1 MVVKTLT
8 KQSFLSIKKTFKR
21 FLSILAIVLLGVG
34 FFTGIRQTSPNM
46 EESVNEYLKK
56 QNVYDINLMS
66 TWGITKDEIN
76 ILKEKG
82 YDVEPSYSVDALIRI
97 DDDYVVKVHSYDPNA
112 KMNKLS
118 VVEGRLPETN
128 TECVI
133 EKNKDLGNYKIGDT
147 ITIDN
152 DTLKEKT
159 LKIVGFVKSPLYIS
173 RERGS
178 TKLLNGKVNFYMYSL
193 ITNFDSDYYTESY
206 IKLNNND
213 STYSKRYEQLI
224 NTEEDKL
231 EVITNEFIETRFNNE
246 KNDALKELNDNID
259 KYNKEKKDAYKK
271 LDDAETKINKNEK
284 TLNSN
289 LTKLNNNEKK
299 AKETF
304 KTKKQEIETNKKKVN
319 DGITTLKKNITYLES
334 VGGDTTALKAQL
346 SVLESNL
353 KKLNDGYSTLLKQE
367 KSTYKEISSAR
378 TKINNGKKQIEKARK
393 ELENNR
399 KKADKE
405 FADAYKKIEDARKEI
420 DELEKPEWYIL
431 DLDSNVGYYSF
442 TQDSERIN
450 KLAKVFPLL
459 FYIVAVLV
467 SLTTMTRMVEEERGE
482 LGTLKSLGYNDNQIL
497 FKYIIYALLATTI
510 GSVLGVI
517 IGSKTIPSIIY
528 GMYSLMY
535 TLGDFV
541 NSFDLTSALLGSL
554 IAIGCILLST
564 YLAVKKSLK
573 EVPAELLRPKSPAAG
588 KRVLLERIP
597 FIWKH
602 LSFSR
607 KVTVRNVFRYKK
619 RFLMTIFGIAG
630 CTGLI
635 IAGFGIKDC
644 ITDMVPNQYE
654 KIFSYDLEITFNK
667 ESESLDKDYE
677 EISKLKEFT
686 RTLKVNKEAID
697 ILNKD
702 TNQTVQLIV
711 PFDDYNDFIKI
722 QDRKTKKQFS
732 LKDKIYVSEKLY
744 KLLNLKENDT
754 LKIKLDDKEY
764 TTKVGGSTEN
774 YIMHYIYMSKDVYNS
789 DSYNTM
795 LVKVN
800 NLTNDARKELSKK
813 LKEYDS
819 VSKLTYNSL
828 SRTVFDDAM
837 ENFGQVSGVLI
848 VSAGLLAFV
857 VLYNLSSINISER
870 KRELASIKVLGFYD
884 NEVYN
889 YIGRENKILTFIG
902 MLLGCLIGYILT
914 MYIIKTCELDIT
926 MFSPEISIYSYI
938 YSLGITLVFT
948 ILVNIATY
956 FSLKH
961 IKMVESL
968 KSVE

>member
-46 EESVNEYLKK
+46 EESVDEYFKK

-206 IKLNNND
+206 IKLKNNE
-213 STYSKRYEQLI
+213 SIYSKRYEQLI
-224 NTEEDKL
+224 NIEEDKL
-231 EVITNEFIETRFNNE
+231 KEITNKFIETRFNNE

-259 KYNKEKKDAYKK
+259 KYNKEKKDTYKK
-271 LDDAETKINKNEK
+271 LDDAEAKINKNEK
-284 TLNSN
+284 NLNNN

-304 KTKKQEIETNKKKVN
+304 KTKKQEIEINKKKIN
-319 DGITTLKKNITYLES
+319 DGITTLKKNIAYLES
-334 VGGDTTALKAQL
+334 VGGDTTALKVQL
-346 SVLESNL
+346 SALETNL
-353 KKLNDGYSTLLKQE
+353 KKLNDGYNTLLKQE
-367 KSTYKEISSAR
+367 KSTFKEISSAR
-378 TKINNGKKQIEKARK
+378 SKINNGKKQIEKARK

-405 FADAYKKIEDARKEI
+405 FADAYKKIEDAKKEI
-420 DELEKPEWYIL
+420 DELEKPKWYIL

-442 TQDSERIN
+442 SQDSERIN

-535 TLGDFV
+535 TLGDFI
-541 NSFDLTSALLGSL
+541 NSFDLTSALIGSL

-573 EVPAELLRPKSPAAG
+573 EVPAELLRPKSPAIG

-597 FIWKH
+597 FIWKR

-607 KVTVRNVFRYKK
+607 KVTIRNVFRYKK
-619 RFLMTIFGIAG
+619 RFLMTILGIAG

-635 IAGFGIKDC
+635 ITGFGIQDC
-644 ITDMVPNQYE
+644 ITNMVPNQYE

-667 ESESLDKDYE
+667 DSKTLDKDYE

-686 RTLKVNKEAID
+686 STLKVNKEAID

-711 PFDDYNDFIKI
+711 PFNDYNDFIKI
-722 QDRKTKKQFS
+722 QDRKTKKQYS

-754 LKIKLDDKEY
+754 LKIKLDNKEY

-789 DSYNTM
+789 NSYNTM

-926 MFSPEISIYSYI
+926 MFSPKISIYSYI

-948 ILVNIATY
+948 VLVDIATY

>member
-46 EESVNEYLKK
+46 ESSIDEYFKK

-66 TWGITKDEIN
+66 TWGITDEEIEK
-76 ILKEKG
+76 LKNDG
-82 YDVEPSYSVDALIRI
+82 YDIEPSYSIDALIRV

-112 KMNKLS
+112 KMNKLI
-118 VVEGRLPETN
+118 VTDGRLPETN
-128 TECVI
+128 KECVI
-133 EKNKDLGNYKIGDT
+133 EKNKDLGEYKIGDT
-147 ITIDN
+147 ITIEDDN
-152 DTLKEKT
+152 LKEQT
-159 LKIVGFVKSPLYIS
+159 LEIVGFVKSPLYVS

-193 ITNFDSDYYTESY
+193 ITNFNIDYYTEAY
-206 IKLNNND
+206 IKLNNNE
-213 STYSKRYEQLI
+213 STYSKKYEQLI
-224 NTEEDKL
+224 NSEEDKL
-231 EVITNEFIETRFNNE
+231 EVITNEFIETRFNKE

-271 LDDAETKINKNEK
+271 LDDAKDKIDKNEK

-304 KTKKQEIETNKKKVN
+304 KTKKAEIESNKKKVN
-319 DGITTLKKNITYLES
+319 DGIATLKKNIAYLEN

-346 SVLESNL
+346 SALESNL
-353 KKLNDGYSTLLKQE
+353 KKLNDGYNTLLKEE
-367 KSTYKEISSAR
+367 KKTYKEISSAR
-378 TKINNGKKQIEKARK
+378 TKINNGKKEIAKARK
-393 ELENNR
+393 ELEDNR

-405 FADAYKKIEDARKEI
+405 FEDAYKKIEDARKEI

-442 TQDSERIN
+442 SQDSERIN

-517 IGSKTIPSIIY
+517 IGSNTIPSIIY

-541 NSFDLTSALLGSL
+541 NGFDTSSALIGSL

-635 IAGFGIKDC
+635 IAGFGLKDC

-667 ESESLDKDYE
+667 DSKSLDKDYE
-677 EISKLKEFT
+677 EISKFKEFKE
-686 RTLKVNKEAID
+686 TLKVNKEAID
-697 ILNKD
+697 IINKD
-702 TNQTVQLIV
+702 TNQSVQLII
-711 PFDDYNDFIKI
+711 PFDNYEDFIKI
-722 QDRKTKKQFS
+722 QDRKTEKEYT
-732 LKDKIYVSEKLY
+732 LDDKVYVSEKLY
-744 KLLNLKENDT
+744 KLLKLKENDT

-774 YIMHYIYMSKDVYNS
+774 YIMHYIYMSKKLYNS

-795 LVKVN
+795 FVKVD
-800 NLTNDARKELSKK
+800 NLNEETRKDLSKR

-828 SRTVFDDAM
+828 SRTVFDEAM
-837 ENFGQVSGVLI
+837 ENFGQVSGILI

-889 YIGRENKILTFIG
+889 YVSRENKLLTFIG
-902 MLLGCLIGYILT
+902 MILGCLIGYILT
-914 MYIIKTCELDIT
+914 IYIIKTCELDIT
-926 MFSPEISIYSYI
+926 MFSPKISIYSYI
-938 YSLGITLVFT
+938 YSLGITLIFT
-948 ILVNIATY
+948 VLVDIATY

>member
-46 EESVNEYLKK
+46 EESVDEYFKK

-367 KSTYKEISSAR
+367 KSTYKEISSTR

-497 FKYIIYALLATTI
+497 FKYIIYALIATTI

-517 IGSKTIPSIIY
+517 IGSNTIPSIIY

-541 NSFDLTSALLGSL
+541 NGFDLTSALLGSL

-573 EVPAELLRPKSPAAG
+573 EVPAELLRPKSPVAG

-635 IAGFGIKDC
+635 IAGFGLKDC

-926 MFSPEISIYSYI
+926 MFSPKISIYSYI

-948 ILVNIATY
+948 ILVDIATY

>member
-46 EESVNEYLKK
+46 EESVDEYFKK

-178 TKLLNGKVNFYMYSL
+178 TKLLNGKVNFYMYLL

-206 IKLNNND
+206 IKLKNNE
-213 STYSKRYEQLI
+213 SIYSKRYEQLI
-224 NTEEDKL
+224 NIEEDKL
-231 EVITNEFIETRFNNE
+231 KEITNKFIETRFNNE

-259 KYNKEKKDAYKK
+259 KYNKEKKDTYKK
-271 LDDAETKINKNEK
+271 LDDAEAKINKNEK
-284 TLNSN
+284 ILNNN

-304 KTKKQEIETNKKKVN
+304 KTKKQEIETNKKKIN
-319 DGITTLKKNITYLES
+319 DGITTLKKNIAYLES
-334 VGGDTTALKAQL
+334 VGGDTTALKVQL
-346 SVLESNL
+346 SALETNL
-353 KKLNDGYSTLLKQE
+353 KKLNDGYNTLLKQE
-367 KSTYKEISSAR
+367 KSTFKEISSAR

-405 FADAYKKIEDARKEI
+405 FADAYKKIEDAKKEI

-442 TQDSERIN
+442 SQDSERIN

-535 TLGDFV
+535 TLGDFI

-573 EVPAELLRPKSPAAG
+573 EVPAELLRPKSPAIG

-597 FIWKH
+597 FIWKR

-607 KVTVRNVFRYKK
+607 KVTIRNVFRYKK
-619 RFLMTIFGIAG
+619 RFLMTILGIAG

-635 IAGFGIKDC
+635 ITGFGIQDC
-644 ITDMVPNQYE
+644 ITNMVPNQYE

-667 ESESLDKDYE
+667 DSKTLDKDYE

-686 RTLKVNKEAID
+686 STLKVNKEAID

-711 PFDDYNDFIKI
+711 PFNDYNDFIKI
-722 QDRKTKKQFS
+722 QDRKTKKQYS

-754 LKIKLDDKEY
+754 LKIKLDNKEY

-789 DSYNTM
+789 NLYNTM

-926 MFSPEISIYSYI
+926 MFSPKISIYSYI

-948 ILVNIATY
+948 FLVDIATY

>member
-46 EESVNEYLKK
+46 EESVDEYFKK

-206 IKLNNND
+206 IKLKNNE
-213 STYSKRYEQLI
+213 SIYSKRYEQLI
-224 NTEEDKL
+224 NIEEDKL
-231 EVITNEFIETRFNNE
+231 KEITNKFIETRFNNE
-246 KNDALKELNDNID
+246 KNDALKELNDKID
-259 KYNKEKKDAYKK
+259 KYNKEKKDTYKK
-271 LDDAETKINKNEK
+271 LDDAEAKINKNEK
-284 TLNSN
+284 ILNNN

-304 KTKKQEIETNKKKVN
+304 KTKKQEIETNKKKIN
-319 DGITTLKKNITYLES
+319 DGITTLKKNIAYLES
-334 VGGDTTALKAQL
+334 VGGDTTALKVQL
-346 SVLESNL
+346 SALETNL
-353 KKLNDGYSTLLKQE
+353 KKLNDGYNTLLKQE
-367 KSTYKEISSAR
+367 KSTFKEISSAR
-378 TKINNGKKQIEKARK
+378 TKINNGKKQIEKARE

-405 FADAYKKIEDARKEI
+405 FADAYKKIEDAKKEI
-420 DELEKPEWYIL
+420 DELEKPKWYIL

-442 TQDSERIN
+442 SQDSERIN

-535 TLGDFV
+535 TLGDFI

-573 EVPAELLRPKSPAAG
+573 EVPAELLRPKSPAIG

-597 FIWKH
+597 FIWKR

-607 KVTVRNVFRYKK
+607 KVTIRNVFRYKK
-619 RFLMTIFGIAG
+619 RFLMTILGIAG

-635 IAGFGIKDC
+635 ITGFGIQDC
-644 ITDMVPNQYE
+644 ITNMVPNQYE

-667 ESESLDKDYE
+667 DSKTLDKDYE

-686 RTLKVNKEAID
+686 STLKVNKEAID

-702 TNQTVQLIV
+702 TNQIVQLIV
-711 PFDDYNDFIKI
+711 PFNDYNDFIKI
-722 QDRKTKKQFS
+722 QDRKTKKQYS

-754 LKIKLDDKEY
+754 LKIKLDNKEY

-926 MFSPEISIYSYI
+926 MFSPKISIYSYI

-948 ILVNIATY
+948 VLVDIATY

>member
-46 EESVNEYLKK
+46 EESVDEYFKK

-97 DDDYVVKVHSYDPNA
+97 NDDYVVKVHSYDPNA

-118 VVEGRLPETN
+118 VVEGRLPKTN

-206 IKLNNND
+206 IKLKNNE
-213 STYSKRYEQLI
+213 SIYSKRYEQLI
-224 NTEEDKL
+224 NIEEDKL
-231 EVITNEFIETRFNNE
+231 KEITNKFIETRFNNE

-259 KYNKEKKDAYKK
+259 KYNKEKKDTYKK
-271 LDDAETKINKNEK
+271 LDDAEAKINKNEK
-284 TLNSN
+284 ILNSN

-304 KTKKQEIETNKKKVN
+304 KTKKQEIEINKKKIN
-319 DGITTLKKNITYLES
+319 DGITTLKKNIAYLES
-334 VGGDTTALKAQL
+334 VGGDTTALKVQL
-346 SVLESNL
+346 SALETNL
-353 KKLNDGYSTLLKQE
+353 KKLNDGYNTLLKQE
-367 KSTYKEISSAR
+367 KSTFKEISSAR

-405 FADAYKKIEDARKEI
+405 FADAYKKIEDAKKEI
-420 DELEKPEWYIL
+420 GELEKPKWYIL

-442 TQDSERIN
+442 SQDSERIN

-535 TLGDFV
+535 TLGDFI

-573 EVPAELLRPKSPAAG
+573 EVPAELLRPKSPAIG

-607 KVTVRNVFRYKK
+607 KVTIRNVFRYKK
-619 RFLMTIFGIAG
+619 RFLMTILGIAG

-635 IAGFGIKDC
+635 ITGFGIQDC
-644 ITDMVPNQYE
+644 ITNMVPNQYE

-667 ESESLDKDYE
+667 DSKTLDKDYE

-686 RTLKVNKEAID
+686 STLKVNKEAID

-711 PFDDYNDFIKI
+711 PFNDYNDFIKI
-722 QDRKTKKQFS
+722 QDRKTKKQYS

-744 KLLNLKENDT
+744 KLLNLKENDI

-789 DSYNTM
+789 NSYNTM

-926 MFSPEISIYSYI
+926 MFSPKISIYSYI

-948 ILVNIATY
+948 FLVDIATY

>member
-46 EESVNEYLKK
+46 EESVDEYFKK

-118 VVEGRLPETN
+118 VVKGRLPETN

-497 FKYIIYALLATTI
+497 FKYIIYALIATTI

-517 IGSKTIPSIIY
+517 IGSNTIPSIIY

-541 NSFDLTSALLGSL
+541 NGFDLTSALLGSL

-573 EVPAELLRPKSPAAG
+573 EVPAELLRPKSPVAG

-635 IAGFGIKDC
+635 IAGFGLKDC

-667 ESESLDKDYE
+667 DSKSLDKDYE
-677 EISKLKEFT
+677 EISKFKEIKE
-686 RTLKVNKEAID
+686 TLKVNKEAID
-697 ILNKD
+697 IINKD
-702 TNQTVQLIV
+702 TNQSVQLII
-711 PFDDYNDFIKI
+711 PFDNYEDFIKI
-722 QDRKTKKQFS
+722 QDRKTEKEYT
-732 LKDKIYVSEKLY
+732 LDDKVYVSEKLY
-744 KLLNLKENDT
+744 KLLKLKENDT

-764 TTKVGGSTEN
+764 ITKVGGSTEN
-774 YIMHYIYMSKDVYNS
+774 YIMHYIYMSKKLYNS

-795 LVKVN
+795 FVKVD
-800 NLTNDARKELSKK
+800 NLNEETRKDLSKR

-828 SRTVFDDAM
+828 SRTVFDEAM

-902 MLLGCLIGYILT
+902 MLLGCFVGYALT

-926 MFSPEISIYSYI
+926 MFCPKISIYSYI

-948 ILVNIATY
+948 ILVDITTY

>member
-1 MVVKTLT
+1 
-8 KQSFLSIKKTFKR
+8 
-21 FLSILAIVLLGVG
+21 
-34 FFTGIRQTSPNM
+34 M
-46 EESVNEYLKK
+46 EESVDEYFKK

-193 ITNFDSDYYTESY
+193 ITNFDSEYYTESY

-231 EVITNEFIETRFNNE
+231 EVITNDFIETRFNNE

-554 IAIGCILLST
+554 IAIGCILSSKKIIKRST
-564 YLAVKKSLK
+564 S
-573 EVPAELLRPKSPAAG
+573 
-588 KRVLLERIP
+588 RI
-597 FIWKH
+597 I
-602 LSFSR
+602 
-607 KVTVRNVFRYKK
+607 
-619 RFLMTIFGIAG
+619 
-630 CTGLI
+630 
-635 IAGFGIKDC
+635 
-644 ITDMVPNQYE
+644 
-654 KIFSYDLEITFNK
+654 
-667 ESESLDKDYE
+667 
-677 EISKLKEFT
+677 
-686 RTLKVNKEAID
+686 
-697 ILNKD
+697 
-702 TNQTVQLIV
+702 
-711 PFDDYNDFIKI
+711 
-722 QDRKTKKQFS
+722 KTKKS
-732 LKDKIYVSEKLY
+732 SNRKKSIIRK
-744 KLLNLKENDT
+744 
-754 LKIKLDDKEY
+754 
-764 TTKVGGSTEN
+764 
-774 YIMHYIYMSKDVYNS
+774 
-789 DSYNTM
+789 NTIH
-795 LVKVN
+795 
-800 NLTNDARKELSKK
+800 
-813 LKEYDS
+813 
-819 VSKLTYNSL
+819 
-828 SRTVFDDAM
+828 M
-837 ENFGQVSGVLI
+837 E
-848 VSAGLLAFV
+848 
-857 VLYNLSSINISER
+857 
-870 KRELASIKVLGFYD
+870 
-884 NEVYN
+884 
-889 YIGRENKILTFIG
+889 TFI
-902 MLLGCLIGYILT
+902 IF
-914 MYIIKTCELDIT
+914 K
-926 MFSPEISIYSYI
+926 
-938 YSLGITLVFT
+938 
-948 ILVNIATY
+948 
-956 FSLKH
+956 
-961 IKMVESL
+961 
-968 KSVE
+968 KSNNKKCI

>member
-46 EESVNEYLKK
+46 EESVDEYFKK

-206 IKLNNND
+206 IKLKNNE
-213 STYSKRYEQLI
+213 SIYSKRYEQLI
-224 NTEEDKL
+224 NIEEDKL
-231 EVITNEFIETRFNNE
+231 KEITNKFIETRFNNE

-259 KYNKEKKDAYKK
+259 KYNKEKKDTYKK
-271 LDDAETKINKNEK
+271 LDDAEAKINKNEK
-284 TLNSN
+284 ILNSN

-304 KTKKQEIETNKKKVN
+304 KTKKQEIEINKKKIN
-319 DGITTLKKNITYLES
+319 DGITTLKKNIAYLES
-334 VGGDTTALKAQL
+334 VGGDTTALKVQL
-346 SVLESNL
+346 SALETNL
-353 KKLNDGYSTLLKQE
+353 KKLNDGYNTLLKQE
-367 KSTYKEISSAR
+367 KSTFKEISSAR

-405 FADAYKKIEDARKEI
+405 FADAYKKIEDAKKEI
-420 DELEKPEWYIL
+420 DELEKPKWYIL

-442 TQDSERIN
+442 SQDSERIN

-535 TLGDFV
+535 TLGDFI

-573 EVPAELLRPKSPAAG
+573 EVPAELLRPKSPAIG

-607 KVTVRNVFRYKK
+607 KVTIRNVFRYKK
-619 RFLMTIFGIAG
+619 RFLMTILGIAG

-635 IAGFGIKDC
+635 ITGFGIQDC
-644 ITDMVPNQYE
+644 ITNMVPNQYE

-667 ESESLDKDYE
+667 DSKTLDKDYE

-686 RTLKVNKEAID
+686 STLKVNKEAID

-711 PFDDYNDFIKI
+711 PFNDYNDFIKI
-722 QDRKTKKQFS
+722 QDRKTKKQYS

-744 KLLNLKENDT
+744 KLLNLKENDI

-789 DSYNTM
+789 NSYNTM

-926 MFSPEISIYSYI
+926 MFSPKISIYSYI

-948 ILVNIATY
+948 FLVDIATY

>member
-8 KQSFLSIKKTFKR
+8 KQSFLSIKKPFKR

-46 EESVNEYLKK
+46 EESVDEYFKK

-112 KMNKLS
+112 KMNKLI

-213 STYSKRYEQLI
+213 STYSKRYKQLI

-231 EVITNEFIETRFNNE
+231 ETITNEFIETRFNNE

-271 LDDAETKINKNEK
+271 LDDAEVKINKNEK
-284 TLNSN
+284 SLKSN

-304 KTKKQEIETNKKKVN
+304 KTKKQEIETSKKKVN
-319 DGITTLKKNITYLES
+319 DGISTLKKNIAYLES

-353 KKLNDGYSTLLKQE
+353 KKLNDGYNTLLKEE
-367 KSTYKEISSAR
+367 KNTYKEISSAR

-393 ELENNR
+393 ELEDNR

-405 FADAYKKIEDARKEI
+405 FADAYKKIEDAKKEI

-442 TQDSERIN
+442 SQDSERIN

-619 RFLMTIFGIAG
+619 RFLMTILGIAG

-635 IAGFGIKDC
+635 ITGFGIQDC

-654 KIFSYDLEITFNK
+654 EIFSYDLEITFNK
-667 ESESLDKDYE
+667 DSKTLDKDYE
-677 EISKLKEFT
+677 EISKLKEFNS
-686 RTLKVNKEAID
+686 TLKVNKEAID

-711 PFDDYNDFIKI
+711 PFDNYSDFIKI
-722 QDRKTKKQFS
+722 QDRKTKKQYS

-744 KLLNLKENDT
+744 KLLKLKENDI

-800 NLTNDARKELSKK
+800 NLTDETRKELSKK

-828 SRTVFDDAM
+828 SRTIFDDAM
-837 ENFGQVSGVLI
+837 ENFGQVSGILI

-926 MFSPEISIYSYI
+926 MFSPKISIYSYI
-938 YSLGITLVFT
+938 YSLGITLIFT
-948 ILVNIATY
+948 ILVDIATY

>member
-46 EESVNEYLKK
+46 EESVDEYFKK

-206 IKLNNND
+206 IKLKNNE
-213 STYSKRYEQLI
+213 SIYSKRYEQLI
-224 NTEEDKL
+224 NIEEDKL
-231 EVITNEFIETRFNNE
+231 KEITNKFIETRFNNE

-259 KYNKEKKDAYKK
+259 KYNKEKKDTYKK
-271 LDDAETKINKNEK
+271 LDDAEAKINKNEK
-284 TLNSN
+284 NLNSN

-304 KTKKQEIETNKKKVN
+304 KTKKQEIEINKKKIN
-319 DGITTLKKNITYLES
+319 DGITTLKKNIAYLES
-334 VGGDTTALKAQL
+334 VGGDTTALKVQL
-346 SVLESNL
+346 SALETNL
-353 KKLNDGYSTLLKQE
+353 KKLNDGYNTLLKQE
-367 KSTYKEISSAR
+367 KSTFKEISSAR

-405 FADAYKKIEDARKEI
+405 FADAYKKIEDAKKEI
-420 DELEKPEWYIL
+420 DELEKPKWYIL

-442 TQDSERIN
+442 SQDSERIN

-535 TLGDFV
+535 TLGDFI

-573 EVPAELLRPKSPAAG
+573 EVPAELLRPKSPAIG

-597 FIWKH
+597 FIWKR

-607 KVTVRNVFRYKK
+607 KVTIRNVFRYKK
-619 RFLMTIFGIAG
+619 RFLMTILGIAG

-635 IAGFGIKDC
+635 ITGFGIQDC
-644 ITDMVPNQYE
+644 ITNMVPNQYE

-667 ESESLDKDYE
+667 DSKTLDKDYE

-686 RTLKVNKEAID
+686 STLKVNKEAID

-711 PFDDYNDFIKI
+711 PFNDYNDFIKI
-722 QDRKTKKQFS
+722 QDRKTKKQYS

-754 LKIKLDDKEY
+754 LKIKLDNKEY

-789 DSYNTM
+789 NSYNTM

-926 MFSPEISIYSYI
+926 MFSPKISIYSYI

-948 ILVNIATY
+948 VLVDIATY

>member
-46 EESVNEYLKK
+46 EESVDEYFKK

-82 YDVEPSYSVDALIRI
+82 YDVEPFYSVDALIRI

-206 IKLNNND
+206 IKLKNNE
-213 STYSKRYEQLI
+213 SIYSKRYEQLI
-224 NTEEDKL
+224 NIEEDKL
-231 EVITNEFIETRFNNE
+231 KEITNKFIETRFNNE
-246 KNDALKELNDNID
+246 KSDALKELNDNID
-259 KYNKEKKDAYKK
+259 KYNKEKKDTYKK
-271 LDDAETKINKNEK
+271 LDDAEAKINKNEK
-284 TLNSN
+284 NLNNN

-304 KTKKQEIETNKKKVN
+304 KTKKQEIETNKKKIN
-319 DGITTLKKNITYLES
+319 DGITTLKKNIAYLES
-334 VGGDTTALKAQL
+334 VGGDTTALKVQL
-346 SVLESNL
+346 SALETNL
-353 KKLNDGYSTLLKQE
+353 KKLNDGYNTLLKQE
-367 KSTYKEISSAR
+367 KSTFKEISSAR

-405 FADAYKKIEDARKEI
+405 FADAYKKIEDAKKEI
-420 DELEKPEWYIL
+420 DELEKPKWYIL

-442 TQDSERIN
+442 SQDSERIN

-535 TLGDFV
+535 TLGDFI

-573 EVPAELLRPKSPAAG
+573 EVPAELLRPKSPAIG

-607 KVTVRNVFRYKK
+607 KVTIRNVFRYKK
-619 RFLMTIFGIAG
+619 RFLMTILGIAG

-635 IAGFGIKDC
+635 ITGFGIQDC
-644 ITDMVPNQYE
+644 ITNMVPNQYE

-667 ESESLDKDYE
+667 DSKTLDKDYE

-686 RTLKVNKEAID
+686 STLKVNKEAID

-711 PFDDYNDFIKI
+711 PFNDYNDFIKI
-722 QDRKTKKQFS
+722 QDRKTKKQYS

-744 KLLNLKENDT
+744 KLLNLKENDI

-789 DSYNTM
+789 NSYNTM

-926 MFSPEISIYSYI
+926 MFSPKISIYSYI

-948 ILVNIATY
+948 VLVDIATY

>member
-46 EESVNEYLKK
+46 EESVDKYFKE
-56 QNVYDINLMS
+56 QNVYDISLMS
-66 TWGITKDEIN
+66 TWGITQEEIN
-76 ILKEKG
+76 KLKENG
-82 YDVEPSYSVDALIRI
+82 YNIEPSYSIDSLIKV
-97 DDDYVVKVHSYDPNA
+97 DDDYVVKVHSYDSNSQ
-112 KMNKLS
+112 MNKLI
-118 VVEGRLPETN
+118 VLEGRLPETN
-128 TECVI
+128 KECVI
-133 EKNKDLGNYKIGDT
+133 EKNKDLGHYKIGDT

-159 LKIVGFVKSPLYIS
+159 LTIVGFVKSPLYIS

-206 IKLNNND
+206 IKLNTNE
-213 STYSKRYEQLI
+213 STYSKKYKNLI
-224 NTEEDKL
+224 DEEEEKL
-231 EVITNEFIETRFNNE
+231 EKITNEFIENRFNNE
-246 KNDALKELNDNID
+246 KNDALKELNNNID
-259 KYNKEKKDAYKK
+259 KYNKEKKDTYKK
-271 LDDAETKINKNEK
+271 LDDAKTKINKNEK
-284 TLNSN
+284 ELKNNLNKIN
-289 LTKLNNNEKK
+289 TNEKK

-304 KTKKQEIETNKKKVN
+304 KNKKQEIETNKKKIN
-319 DGITTLKKNITYLES
+319 DGISTLKKNISYIES
-334 VGGDTTALKAQL
+334 IGGDTTALKIQL
-346 SVLESNL
+346 SSLESNL
-353 KKLNDGYSTLLKQE
+353 KKLNDGYNTLIKEE
-367 KSTYKEISSAR
+367 KNTYKELSNAK
-378 TKINNGKKQIEKARK
+378 TKINNGKKELEKAKK
-393 ELENNR
+393 ELES
-399 KKADKE
+399 KLKEADKE
-405 FADAYKKIEDARKEI
+405 FEDAYKKIEDARKEI

-442 TQDSERIN
+442 SQDSERIN

-482 LGTLKSLGYNDNQIL
+482 LGTLKSLGYNDSQIL

-510 GSVLGVI
+510 GSILGVI

-541 NSFDLTSALLGSL
+541 NTFDITSALLGSI

-602 LSFSR
+602 LTFSR

-619 RFLMTIFGIAG
+619 RFLMTILGIAG

-635 IAGFGIKDC
+635 ITGFGIQDC

-654 KIFSYDLEITFNK
+654 EIFNYDLEITFNK
-667 ESESLDKDYE
+667 DSKSLDKDYE
-677 EISKLKEFT
+677 EISKLKEFNG
-686 RTLKVNKEAID
+686 TLKVNKEAID

-711 PFDDYNDFIKI
+711 PFDKYNNFIKI
-722 QDRKTKKQFS
+722 QDRKSKKQYN

-744 KLLNLKENDT
+744 KLLNLKENDK
-754 LKIKLDDKEY
+754 LKIKLDNKEY
-764 TTKVGGSTEN
+764 NLNVGGSTEN

-789 DSYNTM
+789 DAYNTM

-800 NLTNDARKELSKK
+800 NLTDDTRKELSKK

-828 SRTVFDDAM
+828 SRTIFDDAM
-837 ENFGQVSGVLI
+837 ENFGQVSLILI

-884 NEVYN
+884 KEVYN

-926 MFSPEISIYSYI
+926 MFSPKISINSYI
-938 YSLGITLVFT
+938 YSLGITLIFT
-948 ILVNIATY
+948 ILVDIATY

>member
-46 EESVNEYLKK
+46 EESVDEYFKK

-206 IKLNNND
+206 IKLKNNE
-213 STYSKRYEQLI
+213 SIYSKRYEQLI
-224 NTEEDKL
+224 NIEEDKL
-231 EVITNEFIETRFNNE
+231 KEITNKFIETRFNNE

-259 KYNKEKKDAYKK
+259 KYNKEKKDTYKK
-271 LDDAETKINKNEK
+271 LDDAEAKINKNEK
-284 TLNSN
+284 ILNSN

-304 KTKKQEIETNKKKVN
+304 KTKKQEIEINKKKIN
-319 DGITTLKKNITYLES
+319 DGITTLKKNIAYLES
-334 VGGDTTALKAQL
+334 VGGDTTALKVQL
-346 SVLESNL
+346 SALETNL
-353 KKLNDGYSTLLKQE
+353 KKLNDGYNTLLKQE
-367 KSTYKEISSAR
+367 KSTFKEISSAR

-405 FADAYKKIEDARKEI
+405 FADAYKKIEDAKKEI
-420 DELEKPEWYIL
+420 DELEKPKWYIL

-442 TQDSERIN
+442 SQDSERIN

-535 TLGDFV
+535 TLGDFI

-573 EVPAELLRPKSPAAG
+573 EVPAELLRPKSPAIG

-597 FIWKH
+597 FIWKR

-607 KVTVRNVFRYKK
+607 KVTIRNVFRYKK
-619 RFLMTIFGIAG
+619 RFLMTILGIAG

-635 IAGFGIKDC
+635 ITGFGIQDC
-644 ITDMVPNQYE
+644 ITNMVPNQYE

-667 ESESLDKDYE
+667 DSKTLDKDYE

-686 RTLKVNKEAID
+686 STLKVNKEAID

-711 PFDDYNDFIKI
+711 PFNDYNDFIKI
-722 QDRKTKKQFS
+722 QDRKTKKQYS

-789 DSYNTM
+789 NSYNTM

-926 MFSPEISIYSYI
+926 MFSPKISIYSYI

-948 ILVNIATY
+948 VLVDIATY

>member
-46 EESVNEYLKK
+46 EESVDEYFKK

-206 IKLNNND
+206 IKLKNNE
-213 STYSKRYEQLI
+213 SIYSKRYEQLI
-224 NTEEDKL
+224 NIEEDKL
-231 EVITNEFIETRFNNE
+231 KEITNKFIETRFNNE

-259 KYNKEKKDAYKK
+259 KYNKEKKDTYKK
-271 LDDAETKINKNEK
+271 LDDAEAKINKNEK
-284 TLNSN
+284 NLNSN

-304 KTKKQEIETNKKKVN
+304 KTKKQEIEINKKKIN
-319 DGITTLKKNITYLES
+319 DGITTLKKNIAYLES
-334 VGGDTTALKAQL
+334 VGGDTTALKVQL
-346 SVLESNL
+346 SALETNL
-353 KKLNDGYSTLLKQE
+353 KKLNDGYNTLLKQE
-367 KSTYKEISSAR
+367 KSTFKEISSAR

-405 FADAYKKIEDARKEI
+405 FADAYKKIEDAKKEI
-420 DELEKPEWYIL
+420 DELEKPKWYIL

-442 TQDSERIN
+442 SQDSERIN

-535 TLGDFV
+535 TLGDFI

-573 EVPAELLRPKSPAAG
+573 EVPAELLRPKSPAIG

-597 FIWKH
+597 FIWKR

-607 KVTVRNVFRYKK
+607 KVTIRNVFRYKK
-619 RFLMTIFGIAG
+619 RFLMTILGIAG

-635 IAGFGIKDC
+635 ITGFGIQDC
-644 ITDMVPNQYE
+644 ITNMVPNQYE

-667 ESESLDKDYE
+667 DSKTLDKDYE

-686 RTLKVNKEAID
+686 STLKVNKEAID

-711 PFDDYNDFIKI
+711 PFNDYNDFIKI
-722 QDRKTKKQFS
+722 QDRKTKKQYS

-926 MFSPEISIYSYI
+926 MFSPKISIYSYI

-948 ILVNIATY
+948 VLVDIATY

>member
-46 EESVNEYLKK
+46 EESVDEYFKK

-112 KMNKLS
+112 KMNKLI
-118 VVEGRLPETN
+118 VVEGRLPEAN

-206 IKLNNND
+206 IKLNNNE
-213 STYSKRYEQLI
+213 STYSKSYEQLI

-271 LDDAETKINKNEK
+271 LDDAEAKINKNEK

-319 DGITTLKKNITYLES
+319 DGISTLKKNIAYLES

-353 KKLNDGYSTLLKQE
+353 KKLNDGYNTLLKEE
-367 KSTYKEISSAR
+367 KKTYSQISSAR
-378 TKINNGKKQIEKARK
+378 TKINNGKKQIEKAKK
-393 ELENNR
+393 ELEDNR

-405 FADAYKKIEDARKEI
+405 FSDAYKKIEDAKKEI

-442 TQDSERIN
+442 SQDSERIN

-597 FIWKH
+597 FIWKL

-619 RFLMTIFGIAG
+619 RFLMTILGIAG

-635 IAGFGIKDC
+635 ITGFGIQDC

-654 KIFSYDLEITFNK
+654 EIFSYDLEITFNK
-667 ESESLDKDYE
+667 DSKTLDKDYE
-677 EISKLKEFT
+677 EISKLEEFT
-686 RTLKVNKEAID
+686 GTLKVNKEAID

-711 PFDDYNDFIKI
+711 PFDDYSDFIKI
-722 QDRKTKKQFS
+722 QDRKTKKQYS

-744 KLLNLKENDT
+744 KLLKLKENDT

-764 TTKVGGSTEN
+764 TTKVGGNTEN

-795 LVKVN
+795 IVKVN
-800 NLTNDARKELSKK
+800 NLTDETRKELSKK

-828 SRTVFDDAM
+828 SRTIFDDAM
-837 ENFGQVSGVLI
+837 ENFGQVSGILI

-926 MFSPEISIYSYI
+926 MFSPKISIYSYI
-938 YSLGITLVFT
+938 YSLGITLIFT
-948 ILVNIATY
+948 ILVDIATY
-956 FSLKH
+956 FSLKR

>member
-46 EESVNEYLKK
+46 EESVDEYFKK

-206 IKLNNND
+206 IKLKNNE
-213 STYSKRYEQLI
+213 SIYSKRYEQLI
-224 NTEEDKL
+224 NIKEDKL
-231 EVITNEFIETRFNNE
+231 KEITNKFIETRFNNE

-259 KYNKEKKDAYKK
+259 KYNKEKKDTYKK
-271 LDDAETKINKNEK
+271 LDDAEAKINKNEK
-284 TLNSN
+284 ILNSN

-304 KTKKQEIETNKKKVN
+304 KTKKQEIETNKKKIN
-319 DGITTLKKNITYLES
+319 DGITTLKKNIAYLES
-334 VGGDTTALKAQL
+334 VGGDTTALKVQL
-346 SVLESNL
+346 SALETNL
-353 KKLNDGYSTLLKQE
+353 KKLNDGYNTLLKQE
-367 KSTYKEISSAR
+367 KSTFKEISSAR

-405 FADAYKKIEDARKEI
+405 FADAYKKIEDAKKEI
-420 DELEKPEWYIL
+420 DELEKPKWYIL

-442 TQDSERIN
+442 SQDSERIN

-535 TLGDFV
+535 TLGDFI

-573 EVPAELLRPKSPAAG
+573 EVPAELLRPKSPAIG

-607 KVTVRNVFRYKK
+607 KVTIRNVFRYKK
-619 RFLMTIFGIAG
+619 RFLMTILGIAG

-635 IAGFGIKDC
+635 ITGFGIQDC
-644 ITDMVPNQYE
+644 ITNMVPNQYE

-667 ESESLDKDYE
+667 DSKTLDKDYE

-686 RTLKVNKEAID
+686 STLKVNKEAID

-711 PFDDYNDFIKI
+711 PFNDYNDFIKI
-722 QDRKTKKQFS
+722 QDRKTKKQYS

-754 LKIKLDDKEY
+754 LKIKLDNKEY

-789 DSYNTM
+789 NSYNTM

-926 MFSPEISIYSYI
+926 MFSPKISIYSYI

-948 ILVNIATY
+948 VLVDIATY